1 MKIEGA
7 AQRLIIYIG
16 ESDEWQG
23 DPLYVALVRK
33 FREMGIAGVT
43 AVRGMMGYGANNRIH
58 KAKMLTYSEDLP
70 IRIEVVDKPEYIQQ
84 ILPVLDEMVVDG
96 LITISPVEV
105 IRYSHDPQKGGHF
118 STNP

>member
-1 MKIEGA
+1 MKMSGA

-16 ESDEWQG
+16 ESDEWEG
-23 DPLYVALVRK
+23 EPLYVALVKK

-43 AVRGMMGYGANNRIH
+43 VVRGIMGYGANNRIH
-58 KAKMLTYSEDLP
+58 KAKLLTFSEDMP

-96 LITISPVEV
+96 LIAISNVEV
-105 IRYSHDPQKGGHF
+105 VRYSQDPKKSARFAMGE
-118 STNP
+118 